1 VPKQYLK
8 EIVGKMAQ
16 KTKFRL
22 YALLFCVTVFIINA
36 LGLAFFWYK
45 MLVPPFWFGFIY
57 PIAYI
62 LLIVFAH
69 DFFIV
74 DSKLSRK
81 KSLLLVL
88 GVLAISSIVTHSVW
102 AIVTP
107 RWSFSVTTDKNTYRL
122 GENVTI
128 TATLRNHGLI
138 AHSFKSSISD
148 PVVIHIRAYM
158 LTSIWYTPRHYN
170 LTEFTVFPNQPLERT
185 FVWNQTKSVNIE
197 FGKEIEP
204 GTYYIGA
211 HIPGPSSEPFIG
223 YEIFRAW
230 TSINITST

>member
-1 VPKQYLK
+1 
-8 EIVGKMAQ
+8 MM
-16 KTKFRL
+16 
-22 YALLFCVTVFIINA
+22 LFVMVTI
-36 LGLAFFWYK
+36 GLAFLAYEIW
-45 MLVPPFWFGFIY
+45 VPPFWFTFAYFVAWILVFGFGFDYFVIR
-57 PIAYI
+57 AK
-62 LLIVFAH
+62 F
-69 DFFIV
+69 
-74 DSKLSRK
+74 SRK
-81 KSLLLVL
+81 KALLITF
-88 GVLAISSIVTHSVW
+88 GIIIMSITVTHSVW
-102 AIVTP
+102 AIITP

-148 PVVIHIRAYM
+148 PVVIHVRAYM
-158 LTSIWYTPRHYN
+158 ITSVWYTPFNYEI
-170 LTEFTVFPNQPLERT
+170 TEFTVFPNQPLERT

-211 HIPGPSSEPFIG
+211 HIPGSSSEPFID

>member
-1 VPKQYLK
+1 MKSRFY
-8 EIVGKMAQ
+8 
-16 KTKFRL
+16 T
-22 YALLFCVTVFIINA
+22 LLFCVVVFVLTA
-36 LGLAFFWYK
+36 VGLAFLYYEV
-45 MLVPPFWFGFIY
+45 LVPPFLFIFAYLVSWILVFGF
-57 PIAYI
+57 A
-62 LLIVFAH
+62 F
-69 DFFIV
+69 DFFIIGA
-74 DSKLSRK
+74 KLSK
-81 KSLLLVL
+81 KKLLLL
-88 GVLAISSIVTHSVW
+88 TFGVIIISITVTHSVW
-102 AIVTP
+102 TIVTP
-107 RWSFSVTTDKNTYRL
+107 RWSFSVTTDKNTYRP
-122 GENVTI
+122 GENITI
-128 TATLRNHGLI
+128 TATLKNHGLI

-158 LTSIWYTPRHYN
+158 ITSIWYTPFNYET
-170 LTEFTVFPNQPLERT
+170 TEFTVLPNQPLERT